1 MKEEIKKVVL
11 MSLAAD
17 FFASLLFIFALSLKN
32 TVIIVLFY
40 LICLLLII
48 SALLACFNNYIKRNR
63 THLCLYMVF
72 LNIILIC
79 LYTFVMINSI

>member
-1 MKEEIKKVVL
+1 MKEEIRKVVL
-11 MSLAAD
+11 LSLASD

-48 SALLACFNNYIKRNR
+48 SALLACYNNYKKRNR
-63 THLCLYMVF
+63 TNLCLYMVF
-72 LNIILIC
+72 LSIILIC
-79 LYTFVMINSI
+79 LYTFVMIKSI